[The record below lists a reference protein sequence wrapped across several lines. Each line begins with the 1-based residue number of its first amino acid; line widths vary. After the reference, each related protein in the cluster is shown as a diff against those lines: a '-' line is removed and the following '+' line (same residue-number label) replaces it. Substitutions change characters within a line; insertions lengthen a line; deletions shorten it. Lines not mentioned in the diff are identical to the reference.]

1 MRKESNKKIP
11 VDNAVI
17 MAAGTSSRFAP
28 LSFERPK
35 SLYEVRGEVLIE
47 RQIRQLIEAGI
58 QEIIV
63 VVGYLK
69 EQFTYLRGRFGIEI
83 VENPEYLV
91 RNNNST
97 IRAVAS
103 RLKNT
108 YICSSDN
115 YFSINPFEREVSEPY
130 YAACYARGKTTEWC
144 ISEGEDGYI
153 NEVTVGGRNS
163 WYMMGHVFWDESFSR
178 KFVEILE
185 TEYDNPLTAPKL
197 WETIYSEHLEELKLK
212 MRKYPR
218 GIIYEF
224 DSLDELRLFD
234 ESYVENTRSKI
245 LENVAERL
253 GCSQRDIFNI
263 SPAKENGS
271 NEASGF
277 TFSAL
282 RQHYLYSYSTGQ
294 ISVIKK

>member
-1 MRKESNKKIP
+1 MKCDSNKKIT

-47 RQIRQLIEAGI
+47 RQIRQLMEAGI
-58 QEIIV
+58 QDVII

-69 EQFTYLRGRFGIEI
+69 EQFAYLRKRFGVKI
-83 VENPEYLV
+83 VENPDYLF

-97 IRAVAS
+97 IHAVKNH
-103 RLKNT
+103 LNNT

-115 YFSINPFEREVSEPY
+115 YFSVNPFEREVSGAY
-130 YAACYARGKTTEWC
+130 YAACYARGKTSEWC
-144 ISEGEDGYI
+144 ISEGEDGFI
-153 NEVTVGGRNS
+153 DTVTVGGRNS
-163 WYMMGHVFWDESFSR
+163 WYMMGHVFWDETFSR
-178 KFVEILE
+178 KFVEILDA
-185 TEYDNPLTAPKL
+185 EYDNPLTAPKL
-197 WETIYSEHLEELKLK
+197 WESIYSEHLDELKLK
-212 MRKYPR
+212 IRKYPR
-218 GIIYEF
+218 GVIEEF

-234 ESYVENTRSKI
+234 ESYVENTRSEIVKNI
-245 LENVAERL
+245 AAYLK
-253 GCSQRDIFNI
+253 CSQGDICNI

-277 TFSAL
+277 TFSARL
-282 RQHYLYSYSTGQ
+282 HRYFYSYSTGQ
-294 ISVIKK
+294 VSEAD